1 MSPSRSSTR
10 LSPRQKAILKFIT
23 SYIKEHA
30 YPPSVRNIQQACD
43 ISSTS
48 VVHYNLHVLQR
59 AGYIHRDPEVSRGLE
74 LLENHRSSFLPPEG
88 IPVIGYI
95 AAGSPLPAA
104 DEALRH
110 DPLEMVIP
118 PPKLNMLRPEELYAL
133 RVRGLSMI
141 DALIDDGDVVIFRS
155 ATEVKNGD
163 MVAAWLKMEQ
173 EATLKRFY
181 LEGETVRL
189 QPANISM
196 DPIIVSADN
205 IEIKGKVVGVIRSME

>member
-1 MSPSRSSTR
+1 MPSSKSSLR
-10 LSPRQKAILKFIT
+10 LSSRQKSILKFIT
-23 SYIKEHA
+23 AYIEEHS
-30 YPPSVRNIQQACD
+30 YPPSVRNIQQACA

-74 LLENHRSSFLPPEG
+74 LLESHRSASTDSQG

-95 AAGSPLPAA
+95 AAGSPLPVA
-104 DEALRH
+104 DEALRY
-110 DPLEMVIP
+110 DPLEMVMP
-118 PPKLNMLRPEELYAL
+118 PPQLNMLRPEELYAL

-141 DALIDDGDVVIFRS
+141 DALIDDGDVVILRS
-155 ATEVKNGD
+155 TTEVTNGD
-163 MVAAWLKMEQ
+163 MVAAWLKIEQ

-181 LEGETVRL
+181 LEGEVVRL
-189 QPANISM
+189 QPANAAM

-205 IEIKGKVVGVIRSME
+205 LEIKGKVVAVIRSLE